1 MLHHCAGHGQ
11 CPYLKPEASSSLL
24 GHLRP
29 SAVPCF
35 GGQAGFGSPAAIAF
49 GPLGSKG
56 PESCPF
62 SQASP
67 GLDFSFLFTL
77 LLHWM
82 GFCQRPQVSGT
93 RGTLLWTP
101 KLSSIYFIPTPGM
114 RPKNQGQN
122 STQQWANPFSAS
134 QFHPVCPARE
144 RCSSQLSAS
153 ACV

>member
-67 GLDFSFLFTL
+67 GLDFSFFFTGWGFVRGPKSLEPEGHCCGPPNSPLFIL
-77 LLHWM
+77 SL
-82 GFCQRPQVSGT
+82 PQG
-93 RGTLLWTP
+93 
-101 KLSSIYFIPTPGM
+101 
-114 RPKNQGQN
+114 
-122 STQQWANPFSAS
+122 
-134 QFHPVCPARE
+134 
-144 RCSSQLSAS
+144 
-153 ACV
+153 